1 MVGIQHQRVLTQR
14 IHFQAQCVECL
25 ASSGARHIQAAIN
38 QADWRVSMNIIQYW
52 PGIGRRIVVSI
63 VSAMLIGLTPSDA
76 SWAEAR
82 GAGHDGGEN
91 PLRVLLLAD
100 RVARYGWDNRD
111 PLALIMAARMVQG
124 IQFGDARLLQGKQAP
139 AHFTQGVPPSLD
151 LNELLRRAHYWA
163 GQRQELLTLID
174 DVKNGGMREVIGNIG
189 LLGGNLAPGK
199 SVVYRFSFE
208 GGGDASVAILPTDP
222 EQAGSMD
229 FDLVVHDGGGR
240 TACKSVDRG
249 MPQPCAWVPA
259 KTGVFSVSLKNR
271 GREDATYTLLVR

>member
-1 MVGIQHQRVLTQR
+1 MCKIQYRLGIGRGTVVSILTAML
-14 IHFQAQCVECL
+14 FGL
-25 ASSGARHIQAAIN
+25 ASSGATF
-38 QADWRVSMNIIQYW
+38 ADSH
-52 PGIGRRIVVSI
+52 G
-63 VSAMLIGLTPSDA
+63 A
-76 SWAEAR
+76 SQPR
-82 GAGHDGGEN
+82 GDN
-91 PLRVLLLAD
+91 PIPALLLAD
-100 RVARYGWDNRD
+100 RVARYGLDNRD
-111 PLALIMAARMVQG
+111 PLALILAARMVNG
-124 IQFGDARLLQGKQAP
+124 VQFGSASPVQATQTTSP
-139 AHFTQGVPPSLD
+139 ATRVIPASLD
-151 LNELLRRAHYWA
+151 VNELLRRAQYWA

-222 EQAGSMD
+222 EQEGSMD

-271 GREDATYTLLVR
+271 GREDAAYTLLVR